1 MTKIVQLWMGD
12 RLAAEMTEQEYED
25 FRYASLSYL
34 TGSGSLDDVKK
45 SIKGAKKIK

>member
-1 MTKIVQLWMGD
+1 MGNKVVQIWMGK

-34 TGSGSLDDVKK
+34 TGSGNLDDVKE
-45 SIKGAKKIK
+45 SIKGVKKK